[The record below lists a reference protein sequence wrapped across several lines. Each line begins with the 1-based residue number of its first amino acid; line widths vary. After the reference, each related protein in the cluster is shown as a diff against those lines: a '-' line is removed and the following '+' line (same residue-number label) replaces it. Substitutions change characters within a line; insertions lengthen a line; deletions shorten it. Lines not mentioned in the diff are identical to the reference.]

1 MTAGDSINKWLE
13 EAIELRHGSAED
25 PKGPIRGAPEE
36 TIHEVLDLLGRV
48 KQRADRIDELATK
61 TAMARSRIKLAA
73 DEAKFTAETQMYTA
87 TRDRASRKSEFT
99 SGRELEADA
108 KLDSF
113 EARHAAHQVA
123 QLVEQA
129 NTAYEI
135 LNQISWQL
143 GGIRSDL
150 RARLHALQFESSL

>member
-1 MTAGDSINKWLE
+1 MSAGESITAWLE

-36 TIHEVLDLLGRV
+36 TLHEVLDLLGRV
-48 KQRADRIDELATK
+48 KQRADRVDELMTK

-73 DEAKFTAETQMYTA
+73 EDAKFKAETEMYAA
-87 TRDRASRKSEFT
+87 TRDRSARKSEFT
-99 SGRELEADA
+99 SGREIEADA

-113 EARHAAHQVA
+113 EARRSAHQVA

-129 NTAYEI
+129 NTAYEV
-135 LNQISWQL
+135 LNQISRQL
-143 GGIRSDL
+143 NNIRSDL
-150 RARLHALQFESSL
+150 RARLHALQFEASL